1 MQRQKRLQKA
11 QSDILWFGRH
21 YFPQYFTMET
31 PDFHRE
37 MLDKAVGALHKRKG
51 LVIAAPRNHSKC
63 VAGDTVVYTDTGRK
77 LIKDVVVGDN
87 VQTLDE
93 NMKLSFGTVSH
104 TWASGVKDLYR
115 VTTISGH
122 SIETTLDHKFYTRGY
137 EGNLYVPLKEL
148 AVGNEVGVTEGEFIW
163 DIITQVT
170 LVKHDETYDIE
181 VEGTHNFVGNN
192 FIVHNSTLFTFLF
205 PLWVICTKQKHFIVI
220 FSSSA
225 MQAESFLIDIK
236 GELEQN
242 SLLLDDYG
250 PLGGDKYGLTWRNG
264 DIVVGHPTRDE
275 NGDYVRDAKGLL
287 VPSYSSRIVARGSEA
302 STRGLR
308 YGAYRPDLILCQ
320 PSGNKVWTTSG
331 MKEIEDIKIG
341 DVVMTHRGHLGEVQA
356 LESHEYSGEL
366 IKLWVYGN
374 AVDPIT
380 MTVDHPVWA
389 VQADKC
395 KDSAGPC
402 TPICGRSKNGTCHA
416 DYYKKYEWSFVRAD
430 ELKVHDLIQHPIDR
444 KTLTPWELEE
454 EYINTVGPI
463 KRIVRIKER
472 NDKGQVLGTET
483 SYRLEEHS
491 EVQFVHDPRFWRLVG
506 YWIGDG
512 TITKSKPGR
521 IGYEVSWTFGLHE
534 KEYGEDVLS
543 ILREVLNKA
552 GTFQEVKNGDKCYR
566 VASSG
571 RELNEFLSTLRIGDK
586 SGDKAPHWWME
597 HLPVEYQKEFLL
609 GYWRADGSKD
619 FCYWKDRERNT
630 PAGYPIVSVSKPMM
644 ESVQRIGWRL
654 GLVST
659 IRYMRKHESV
669 DNWGNGRSYKSRVC
683 YDVNFGRDF
692 GKVILGEENT
702 VARPLA
708 RKQWID
714 GDFVYAQVK
723 SVEREDVQVP
733 VYSFTVDHEDHSYV
747 GNHIATHNCDDID
760 AEDSILTLEQR
771 MKVKSWWHKAVEP
784 MLDPVEGVS
793 IMVGT
798 ILHFDSLLSYMLSRD
813 DVYDTFKYQAIQEDG
828 TSLWPA
834 RWPIERLEEE
844 RRRLG
849 TAAFGQ
855 EYLNNPLDDDAR
867 KFRPEWL
874 TFYHLRELEYIGG
887 VWRWNGKKLRI
898 YQAYDLA
905 IRQREQADKFAYAV
919 IGVTAEHE
927 VLILQSVG
935 MHIDFPGQVRTV
947 IEQWEIWRP
956 ERVGI
961 ETIGYQEALQQ
972 QIMNQALIPI
982 VPIKKRGD
990 KTLRI
995 TRMTPFFEQGK
1006 VLLRAA
1012 DDNEP
1017 GSIDPEI
1024 GVKVHTGMKDLL
1036 TELMQ
1041 YPRTAHDDL
1050 LDALEMALSLGQLSP
1065 GVQKISFDATGR
1077 DDYGGKMVN
1086 VAMKQNRP
1094 DEIPIPT
1101 QKTIWE
1107 YGCPSCHKP
1116 VTIKR
1121 LNDEYLCMSCGLW
1134 SLPEKRLIH
1143 L

>member
-77 LIKDVVVGDN
+77 LIQDIVVGDN

-93 NMKLSFGTVSH
+93 NMKLSFGRVSH

-122 SIETTLDHKFYTRGY
+122 TIETTLDHKFYTMDGY
-137 EGNLYVPLKEL
+137 KPLREL
-148 AVGNEVGVTEGEFIW
+148 AVGAKVGIGLVEFSWNEIVSIEWVR
-163 DIITQVT
+163 
-170 LVKHDETYDIE
+170 KAETYDIE

-192 FIVHNSTLFTFLF
+192 FIVHNSTLFTFLI
-205 PLWVICTKQKHFIVI
+205 PLWAVCTKQKHFIVI

-275 NGDYVRDAKGLL
+275 NGDYVKDAKGLL
-287 VPSYSSRIVARGSEA
+287 VPSFSTRIVARGSEA

-308 YGAYRPDLILCQ
+308 YGAYRPGLLIA
-320 PSGNKVWTTSG
+320 
-331 MKEIEDIKIG
+331 D
-341 DVVMTHRGHLGEVQA
+341 DV
-356 LESHEYSGEL
+356 
-366 IKLWVYGN
+366 
-374 AVDPIT
+374 
-380 MTVDHPVWA
+380 
-389 VQADKC
+389 
-395 KDSAGPC
+395 DS
-402 TPICGRSKNGTCHA
+402 
-416 DYYKKYEWSFVRAD
+416 
-430 ELKVHDLIQHPIDR
+430 
-444 KTLTPWELEE
+444 
-454 EYINTVGPI
+454 
-463 KRIVRIKER
+463 
-472 NDKGQVLGTET
+472 
-483 SYRLEEHS
+483 
-491 EVQFVHDPRFWRLVG
+491 
-506 YWIGDG
+506 
-512 TITKSKPGR
+512 
-521 IGYEVSWTFGLHE
+521 
-534 KEYGEDVLS
+534 
-543 ILREVLNKA
+543 
-552 GTFQEVKNGDKCYR
+552 
-566 VASSG
+566 
-571 RELNEFLSTLRIGDK
+571 
-586 SGDKAPHWWME
+586 
-597 HLPVEYQKEFLL
+597 
-609 GYWRADGSKD
+609 
-619 FCYWKDRERNT
+619 
-630 PAGYPIVSVSKPMM
+630 
-644 ESVQRIGWRL
+644 
-654 GLVST
+654 
-659 IRYMRKHESV
+659 
-669 DNWGNGRSYKSRVC
+669 
-683 YDVNFGRDF
+683 
-692 GKVILGEENT
+692 
-702 VARPLA
+702 
-708 RKQWID
+708 
-714 GDFVYAQVK
+714 
-723 SVEREDVQVP
+723 
-733 VYSFTVDHEDHSYV
+733 
-747 GNHIATHNCDDID
+747 
-760 AEDSILTLEQR
+760 EDSVLTSEQR

-844 RRRLG
+844 RKRLG

-874 TFYHLRELEYIGG
+874 TFYHLRELEYVGG

-919 IGVTAEHE
+919 IGVTAEHD

-1012 DDNEP
+1012 DDDEP

-1024 GVKVHTGMKDLL
+1024 GVKVHAGMKDLL

-1107 YGCPSCHKP
+1107 YACPSCHKP